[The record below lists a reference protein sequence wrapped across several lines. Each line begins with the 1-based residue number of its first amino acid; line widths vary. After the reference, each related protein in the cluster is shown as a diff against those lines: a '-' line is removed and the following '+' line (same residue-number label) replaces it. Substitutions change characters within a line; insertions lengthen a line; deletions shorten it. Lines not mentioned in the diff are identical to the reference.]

1 MPGVSRRRAAAPPR
15 PRSQVGTE
23 VRSREAAVRGVGG
36 SPLRP
41 DAPLKV
47 LGRFAYASDLH
58 LDGMLWGATVRS
70 PHPRA
75 RILSVDISEALKIR
89 GVSAVLT
96 AEDVPGRNLYGI
108 KQADQPVLAEEQIRY
123 AGEAAAVAAADH
135 PETARRAAAAVR
147 VEYEVME
154 PLTDPEDALAGRG
167 GLIHPGGN
175 VARHVRIRHG
185 DLEAARPLAEVVS
198 AGDYQTGVQD
208 PAFLGPEAG
217 LAVPDGSGGVD
228 LYVACQWLHD
238 DQRQVAAALG
248 LDPSM
253 VRLTLSGVGGAFGGR
268 EDLSVHIHACML
280 ALRTGR
286 PVKMSYNRE
295 ESFVGHVHRHPSW
308 SRIELGARR
317 TGELVYTKVRLLLD
331 GGAYTSTSQIVIANA
346 CYFAAGAYRVDHV
359 EIDGYAVYTN
369 NPPRGAMR
377 GFGAVQ
383 ACYAVESAMDKLAGA
398 LGMDPVELR
407 MVNALEEGGVLPT
420 GQRVHGPAPAR
431 ELLEHLRRLPLPPP
445 ADAPARPGPAPDPRR
460 LPGGVGNTTRGEGVS
475 RGVGYALGMKAM
487 GFSGGVADTSTA
499 RVSLSIVGGA
509 PMVEVYSAAS
519 ECGQGIVSVQ
529 AQIPRTE
536 LGVDAVVVRT
546 ADTLI
551 ADAGSSAASRQTW
564 MTGGA
569 VQGACR
575 EVRTRLLEAAAE
587 RLGRRPDD
595 LALEGGGVVHRDSG
609 AAALSLAELVGGGTV
624 EAVHTFSHPLTEPID
639 DVNGQGRAH
648 YSFAYAAHRAVVD
661 VDTEL
666 GLVRVVELAAAQD
679 VGKALNPQA
688 VEGQIEGGS
697 AQGLGLALLEEVQ
710 MEEGR
715 VLNASFTDYLI
726 PTILDMPPM
735 NVKIFEFPQPGAPYG
750 LQGVGEP
757 PNLSSTPA
765 IVNALRNATGLE
777 LPKVPVRPE
786 DLIAQLNPAHRGG
799 PPGRPRQR
807 SGP

>member
-1 MPGVSRRRAAAPPR
+1 MNRSPGGALPVSQTATQVRERAA
-15 PRSQVGTE
+15 VD
-23 VRSREAAVRGVGG
+23 RGVGA
-36 SPLRP
+36 SAVRP
-41 DAPLKV
+41 DAPLKTQ
-47 LGRFAYASDLH
+47 GRFAFASDLH

-89 GVSAVLT
+89 GVAAVLT
-96 AEDVPGRNLYGI
+96 ADDVPGRNLYGI
-108 KQADQPVLAEEQIRY
+108 KKADQPVLADGEVRY
-123 AGEAAAVAAADH
+123 AGEAVAVAAADH
-135 PETARRAAAAVR
+135 PETARRAVEAVR
-147 VEYEVME
+147 VEYEVLE
-154 PLTDPEDALAGRG
+154 PLTDPEDAVAGRG
-167 GLIHPGGN
+167 DPIHPGGN
-175 VARHVRIRHG
+175 VVRRVRIRHG
-185 DLEAARPLAEVVS
+185 DLEASRPQAEAVVT
-198 AGDYQTGVQD
+198 GDYQTGVQD

-217 LAVPDGSGGVD
+217 LAVPDGEGGVD
-228 LYVACQWLHD
+228 LFVACQWLHD
-238 DQRQVAAALG
+238 DRRQVAAALG
-248 LDPSM
+248 LDPDM

-280 ALRTGR
+280 ALRLGR

-317 TGELVYTKVRLLLD
+317 DGRLVYSKVRLVLD
-331 GGAYTSTSQIVIANA
+331 GGAYTSTSQVVIGNA
-346 CYFAAGAYRVDHV
+346 CYFAAGAYRVDNV

-383 ACYAVESAMDKLAGA
+383 ACYAIESAMDKLAGA

-407 MVNALEEGGVLPT
+407 LANALGEGDMLPT
-420 GQRVHGPAPAR
+420 GQPVHGPAPIR
-431 ELLEHLRRLPLPPP
+431 ELLEHLRGLPLPPET
-445 ADAPARPGPAPDPRR
+445 DRSGPSGRTPDPRR
-460 LPGGVGNTTRGEGVS
+460 LPGGVCNTTRGEGIS

-487 GFSGGVADTSTA
+487 GFSGGVPDTSTA

-519 ECGQGIVSVQ
+519 ECGQGIVAVQ

-536 LGVDAVVVRT
+536 LGVSAVVVRT

-551 ADAGSSAASRQTW
+551 GDAGSSAASRQTW

-569 VQGACR
+569 VKGACE
-575 EVRTRLLEAAAE
+575 EVRARLLDMAAE
-587 RLGRRPDD
+587 RLGCRPGG
-595 LALEGGGVVHRDSG
+595 LALAGGDVIYRGLRETAV
-609 AAALSLAELVGGGTV
+609 SLAELVGGGTV
-624 EAVHTFSHPLTEPID
+624 EATHTFGHPVTEPID

-661 VDTEL
+661 VDAEL
-666 GLVRVVELAAAQD
+666 GLVRVVEMAVAQD
-679 VGKALNPQA
+679 VGKAVNPQA

-710 MEEGR
+710 VADGEVR
-715 VLNASFTDYLI
+715 NASFTDYLI
-726 PTILDMPPM
+726 PTILDTPPM
-735 NVKIFEFPQPGAPYG
+735 NVKIFEFPQPDSPYG

-765 IVNALRNATGLE
+765 IVNALRNAVGLE
-777 LPKVPVRPE
+777 LPRVPVRSE
-786 DLIAQLNPAHRGG
+786 DLIAQLNPGG
-799 PPGRPRQR
+799 RPPGHLET
-807 SGP
+807 